1 MLFLQKITLLKQNKL
16 YRSVGVLVGGTAFSQ
31 LLMVLALPLLT
42 RLYTPSDFSILAVYT
57 ALLTIISTAACLRF
71 DIAVP
76 LPENNETAVR
86 LLLMAL
92 FFSITTSLI
101 ISIPILYNPAVIAK
115 ILNQPTFGPF
125 LYLVPIGVFL
135 ASSYSA
141 LQFLA
146 TRNKEFKLITK
157 TRIGQVLLGVGTQLI
172 LGWLGMLSIGLIL
185 GQIIISG
192 AGIFSLGRYAKK
204 TIDWQRL
211 KPTLSS
217 FKDTFKEYEKFPRIS
232 TFETLANNAAIQV
245 PLILIAAMAAGAE
258 AGFLMLAM
266 RAMQMPMTLIGNATA
281 QVYLSRA
288 SEEYREGQL
297 SNFTHQTLLGL
308 IKIGVAPLLF
318 FCMIAPY
325 IFSVVFGKDWIRSG
339 ELVSWMAPWFI
350 FQLISSPI
358 SMVMYV
364 KGRQASMLMLTLSGL
379 LIRVGAVTFSA
390 AWKPSYLSEIYAS
403 TGAVFYAICFIVF
416 SKAAELKP
424 IHYWSILKTLVLFIL
439 LGSIAALVTT
449 KLITIYII

>member
-31 LLMVLALPLLT
+31 LLMVLALPFLT
-42 RLYTPSDFSILAVYT
+42 RLYAPNDFSILAVYT

-71 DIAVP
+71 DIAIP
-76 LPENNETAVR
+76 LPEQEDTAVH

-92 FFSITTSLI
+92 FFSLTTSLI
-101 ISIPILYNPAVIAK
+101 ISIPILYNPELIAN
-115 ILNQPTFGPF
+115 ILNQPTIGPY
-125 LYLVPIGVFL
+125 LYLVPVGIFL
-135 ASSYSA
+135 ASGYSA
-141 LQFLA
+141 LQFWA
-146 TRNKEFKLITK
+146 TRNKDFKLITK
-157 TRIGQVLLGVGTQLI
+157 TRIGQVLLGVGTQLC
-172 LGWLGMLSIGLIL
+172 LGWFGMLSIGLIL

-192 AGIFSLGRYAKK
+192 AGILSLGRYAKK
-204 TIDWQRL
+204 TIDWQNLRA
-211 KPTLSS
+211 TLSS
-217 FKDTFKEYEKFPRIS
+217 FKNTFREYEKFPRIS

-266 RAMQMPMTLIGNATA
+266 RAMQVPMSLIGNATA

-288 SEEYREGQL
+288 SEEYREGKL
-297 SNFTHQTLLGL
+297 PTFTHHTLLGL
-308 IKIGVAPLLF
+308 IKVGIAPLVF

-325 IFSVVFGKDWIRSG
+325 LFSMIFGKDWLRSG

-350 FQLISSPI
+350 LQLITSPI

-364 KGRQASMLMLTLSGL
+364 KSRQASMLMLTLSGL
-379 LIRVGAVTFSA
+379 IIRVGAVTFA
-390 AWKPSYLSEIYAS
+390 ASWKPNYLSEIYAS

-416 SKAAELKP
+416 SKAADLKP
-424 IHYWSILKTLVLFIL
+424 THYWSIFKNLVLFIL
-439 LGSIAALVTT
+439 LGLLAALITT
-449 KLITIYII
+449 KLIIAYII